1 MLLPLILHWFTSLF
15 FQTFYHH
22 RYASHQM
29 FSLTPRSERVIHLL
43 AFLAQSPSFLNP
55 RAYAILHRQHHAY
68 SDTARDPHSPI
79 RHRSVIGMLR
89 DTLTHF
95 EAARLRTNPELERL
109 AAHTPDW
116 PAFDRWA
123 DTWTT
128 RITLGGVWTGVYLLW
143 APSPWWLL
151 ALPIHWLMGPIHGA
165 IVNWAGHKY
174 GYVNHRDT
182 DDHSRNTLPVDLLL
196 LGELYQNNHHHAPTR
211 LNFAHRWF
219 ELDPAY
225 WVITLLRGLGVVRKR
240 SPIS

>member
-1 MLLPLILHWFTSLF
+1 MLTVIIAHWFTSLF

-29 FSLTPRSERVIHLL
+29 FSLSRRSERVIHVL

-68 SDTARDPHSPI
+68 SDTPRDPHSPL
-79 RHRSVIGMLR
+79 RHRTVFGMLK
-89 DTLTHF
+89 DTLSHF
-95 EAARLRTNPELERL
+95 EAALRRDDPALERL

-116 PAFDRWA
+116 PAFDRLVEN
-123 DTWTT
+123 WTM
-128 RITLGGVWTGVYLLW
+128 RISMGALWVGAYALW
-143 APSPWWLL
+143 APAAWCFLL
-151 ALPIHWLMGPIHGA
+151 IPLHWVMGPVHGA

-182 DDHSRNTLPVDLLL
+182 ADHSRNTLPLDFLM

-219 ELDPAY
+219 ELDPGFLA
-225 WVITLLRGLGVVRKR
+225 IATLRLLGVIRVRR
-240 SPIS
+240 TA